1 MAHQFVSFA
10 ETLQRILLISE
21 TYQHDLE
28 CDPVIDNVNHPE
40 HYTSGGIECI
50 EAIEAQLT
58 LEGYRGYLRGNC
70 AKYLWRCDNKGHT
83 KQDLEKCGW
92 YLKRLLLT
100 FDV

>member
-1 MAHQFVSFA
+1 LNQ
-10 ETLQRILLISE
+10 EEISDCPDGICPVTWAKKE
-21 TYQHDLE
+21 
-28 CDPVIDNVNHPE
+28 PVIDNVNHPE